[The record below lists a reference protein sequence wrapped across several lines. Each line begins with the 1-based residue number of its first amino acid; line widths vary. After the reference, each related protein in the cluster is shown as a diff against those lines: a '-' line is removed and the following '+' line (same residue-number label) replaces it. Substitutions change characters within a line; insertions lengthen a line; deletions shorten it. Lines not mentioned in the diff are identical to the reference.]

1 MRSYKIIATTK
12 NSRNLSKAPYSPNKR
27 CLIIKPTI
35 NRYTIFFLGLI
46 LHPSGPG
53 GCLFQDGPFYEC
65 SDSQTGPL
73 PASRKPLRFSPERG
87 RISGFLL
94 EAPVEFAAGILEEP
108 ACGSL
113 PGGRQGR
120 PDGGELVSEAKCGS
134 GLRKPAGGRQAS
146 PMARASGGEDSAR
159 ISVGGGGHGRARPA
173 GHLRAQFRR
182 ERGGKVREP
191 RLGPAFSDHGDG
203 EKH

>member
-65 SDSQTGPL
+65 SDSQAGPL
-73 PASRKPLRFSPERG
+73 PENPHCYSGGLRLSHFNPQR
-87 RISGFLL
+87 L
-94 EAPVEFAAGILEEP
+94 V
-108 ACGSL
+108 ACGAV
-113 PGGRQGR
+113 GKDAAR
-120 PDGGELVSEAKCGS
+120 DGA
-134 GLRKPAGGRQAS
+134 
-146 PMARASGGEDSAR
+146 D
-159 ISVGGGGHGRARPA
+159 
-173 GHLRAQFRR
+173 
-182 ERGGKVREP
+182 
-191 RLGPAFSDHGDG
+191 D
-203 EKH
+203 

>member
-65 SDSQTGPL
+65 SDSQTVPL
-73 PASRKPLRFSPERG
+73 STTPPAQTSAGTRRPSQLTTHKPQPESLLARWVNPVALALILDQKLLLIRPFRTYSSPG
-87 RISGFLL
+87 
-94 EAPVEFAAGILEEP
+94 
-108 ACGSL
+108 
-113 PGGRQGR
+113 
-120 PDGGELVSEAKCGS
+120 
-134 GLRKPAGGRQAS
+134 
-146 PMARASGGEDSAR
+146 
-159 ISVGGGGHGRARPA
+159 
-173 GHLRAQFRR
+173 
-182 ERGGKVREP
+182 
-191 RLGPAFSDHGDG
+191 
-203 EKH
+203 